1 MDPVLAGNGGPL
13 RLTVRDG
20 VPAVDRDPATDG
32 AAPIGVDI
40 ATLTSLVT
48 GYLDPATAAH
58 AGLLA
63 GATGQ
68 DVATLRRL
76 LAGPAP
82 HTVDFF

>member
-1 MDPVLAGNGGPL
+1 
-13 RLTVRDG
+13 
-20 VPAVDRDPATDG
+20 
-32 AAPIGVDI
+32 
-40 ATLTSLVT
+40 VT

-68 DVATLRRL
+68 DVATLGRL